1 MPKFSP
7 KHWIYVLVH
16 GLLALVGLCICFVGP
31 EYPLWFAIGTSLLSA
46 GIAGWVIFVY
56 VLVSDDVGRRVGVVT
71 EFGIRDVF
79 DRRSMRIR
87 DQYES
92 RLIAAKESI
101 DILGFGL
108 SALRE
113 DLSNDFSRWK
123 KVAKVRI
130 LLLDPTFPSDE
141 KSYAK
146 QRDAEEGNPL
156 GDIEKDVRA
165 FLKAIQGHV
174 GAAGGTQFQV
184 RLYRCLP
191 SVNIFR
197 IDDDLFWGPYL
208 VRDQSRN
215 MPTFLVGRGGILF
228 ERMSAHFN
236 HIWID
241 PNLSSEVPNEWM
253 EPRK

>member
-16 GLLALVGLCICFVGP
+16 GTLAIAGLCIYLVGADS
-31 EYPLWFAIGTSLLSA
+31 PLWFAIGTSLLSA
-46 GIAGWVIFVY
+46 GIAGWMIFVY
-56 VLVSDDVGRRVGVVT
+56 VLVSDDVGRRVRVVT
-71 EFGIRDVF
+71 EFGILDVF

-92 RLIAAKESI
+92 RLTAAKESI

-113 DLSNDFSRWK
+113 DLSKDFPRWK

-130 LLLDPTFPSDE
+130 LLIDPTFPSDE
-141 KSYAK
+141 VSYAK
-146 QRDAEEGNPL
+146 QRDAEEGNSV
-156 GDIEKDVRA
+156 GDIDKDVRS
-165 FLKAIQGHV
+165 FLRAIQEHV
-174 GAAGGTQFQV
+174 GAAGRTQLQV

-215 MPTFLVGRGGILF
+215 MPTFLVKRGGILF
-228 ERMSAHFN
+228 EKMSAHFN
-236 HIWID
+236 HIWQD
-241 PNLSSEVPNEWM
+241 STLSTEVPDEWM
-253 EPRK
+253 ELRR